1 MPIKAGVGRSNN
13 KNSFE
18 AGQEAC
24 REALE
29 EVGGG
34 SDLFIVFS
42 SVAFDQEKMLEGVS
56 SIAED
61 AMVVGC
67 SDSGEIISEG
77 ELAYS
82 ENVVVMAYKLD
93 GQSVFSAKGEGAD
106 KNSFKAGKET
116 AKNLK
121 KKGDPSLLIV
131 LTDGLPE
138 NGADIVRGIQDV
150 LGDDFPI
157 MGGAAGD
164 DFKFEKTFQ
173 YYGGEVLTGTVVGI
187 GIKTDIAFGRGV
199 KHGWKPIGVPMEV
212 TKAEG
217 AVLKEVD
224 GKPALTIYEDYF
236 GKKAEELI
244 EEPIAKMAYT
254 YPLGMSVEGKEEF
267 LIRDVVVANKNKEIT
282 VAAEIPEGTE
292 IRLMLGDRKRAV
304 TAARQATENA
314 LEELDGE
321 PKAALVFNCM
331 ARNKLL
337 GRNKAEEIEAI
348 QKVLGKDVPFIGF
361 YTYGE
366 IAPLKKGEDKSVW
379 HNETMTLLVLG

>member
-106 KNSFKAGKET
+106 KNSFKAGKEM